1 MGLSLATGVRAA
13 RALLVVLASTQAFAD
28 GVPSLPERARVTLD
42 SLAVEVDRDANRA
55 VSFTNRRS
63 AFYYTQTHSNDH
75 PEHAWFRGFSI
86 AGRRVFS
93 DYRVSAGEETLDPAR
108 STSVTVTPDALVR
121 RHPSGAVETLRLY
134 DGEDVVGVEIEGTPD
149 PPALSLD
156 GEMLRDLGAVG
167 GLHFYESTG
176 GQPGQAP
183 LSVAVGRANGVFLA
197 CSDTSRE
204 AAASLCERAAREEP
218 RWRADK
224 RARLER
230 MLNEDQYVL
239 TDNTQLT
246 ASLRWIALTTDQLVT
261 RQRGDGIYAGLPW
274 FQEYWGRDS
283 FIALPG
289 ATLVTGRFEAA
300 RAVLTSFAKFQD
312 LDPESTF
319 YGRLPN
325 IVKPGSLDY
334 HTTDGTPRFVIAL
347 GDYVRYTGDVSLV
360 RELYPNVVA
369 SIEGSFRRFT
379 DARGLLVHADNE
391 TWMDARREPDL
402 VAYAPRGTRANDIQ
416 ALWYGQLR
424 TGSEFASLL
433 GERATA
439 RRWNAAAD
447 AVRSAF
453 ADEFVRPGGPDRPL
467 SVADHVTAG
476 GEPDHTLRPNVLFA
490 ASLLPDAEAAAV
502 TARAWSRLVFPWGV
516 ATLDPADPGFHPY
529 HVAPG
534 CWHKDAAYHNGT
546 VWPWL
551 DGVFVDA
558 LVRFGQ
564 VESAWRLFEARS
576 RLALERGVV
585 GGLPETLDAYPRPG
599 AAEPRLTGTYLQA
612 WSNAEHLRT
621 WYQDFLGVRPALDED
636 HVVVRPRLPRDLG
649 FVDFSARVGAGSL
662 RGVYERKGSGR
673 RYQWQLSGLATQL
686 SIDIHPFE
694 PRSFALHDGERLVA
708 DERGGTLR
716 VSRVKGGGNALVV
729 ATLRPSQERVARQR
743 EWDATF
749 ARAGFARPRPAG
761 ELAIRCTLPA
771 PHP

>member
-1 MGLSLATGVRAA
+1 MGFGVRIALALVGALAA
-13 RALLVVLASTQAFAD
+13 AQACGEA
-28 GVPSLPERARVTLD
+28 VPALPERARVTLD
-42 SLAVEVDRDANRA
+42 SLAVDVGRDENRA

-63 AFYYTQTHSNDH
+63 AFYYTQTHRNDH
-75 PEHAWFRGFSI
+75 PEHAWFRGLSI

-93 DYRVSAGEETLDPAR
+93 DYRVSIGGEKLDPAR
-108 STSVTVTPDALVR
+108 STSVTVAPDALVR
-121 RHPSGAVETLRLY
+121 RYPSGAVETLRLY
-134 DGEDVVGVEIEGTPD
+134 DGEDVVGVEIAGTPD
-149 PPALSLD
+149 TPTLALE
-156 GEMLRDLGAVG
+156 GAMVRELGADG
-167 GLHFYESTG
+167 GLHFYESAG
-176 GQPGQAP
+176 DSPGQAP
-183 LSVAVGRANGVFLA
+183 LSVAVGHADEVFLV
-197 CSDTSRE
+197 CNGTSRE
-204 AAASLCERAAREEP
+204 AAASLCERAARDEP
-218 RWRADK
+218 RWRAGK
-224 RARLER
+224 RTRLER
-230 MLNEDQYVL
+230 MLNDDQYVL
-239 TDNTQLT
+239 TDDPRLT

-289 ATLVTGRFEAA
+289 ATLVTGRFEEA
-300 RAVLTSFAKFQD
+300 RAVLTSFATFQD
-312 LDPESTF
+312 LDPESPF

-347 GDYVRYTGDVSLV
+347 GDYLRYTGDASLV

-369 SIEGSFRRFT
+369 SIEGSMRRFT

-424 TGSEFASLL
+424 TGAGFAARL
-433 GERATA
+433 GDRAMA
-439 RRWNAAAD
+439 DRWNAAAE

-453 ADEFVRPGGPDRPL
+453 ADEFAGVGTSGSPVP
-467 SVADHVTAG
+467 VADHVTAAG
-476 GEPDHTLRPNVLFA
+476 QADRTLRPNVLFA
-490 ASLLPDAEAAAV
+490 LPLLPEAEAAAV
-502 TARAWSRLVFPWGV
+502 TARVWSTLVFPWGV

-558 LVRFGQ
+558 LLRFGQ
-564 VESAWRLFEARS
+564 VEPAWRLFLARS

-599 AAEPRLTGTYLQA
+599 ATVPRLTGTYLQA
-612 WSNAEHLRT
+612 WSNTEHLRA
-621 WYQDFLGVRPALDED
+621 WYQDFLGLRPALDED
-636 HVVVRPRLPRDLG
+636 RIVLRPRLPRELR
-649 FVDFSARVGAGSL
+649 FVDVSARVGPGSI
-662 RGVYERKGSGR
+662 RGVYERTGSLS
-673 RYQWQLSGLATQL
+673 RYQWRLSGLATQL
-686 SIDIHPFE
+686 SVDIHPFD
-694 PRSFALHDGERLVA
+694 PRSFPLRDGERLIA
-708 DERGGTLR
+708 EDRGDTLR
-716 VSRVKGGGNALVV
+716 VSRVRGDGKAIVL
-729 ATLRPSQERVARQR
+729 ATLRPSPERLANQR
-743 EWDATF
+743 GWDASF

>member
-1 MGLSLATGVRAA
+1 MLLASLA
-13 RALLVVLASTQAFAD
+13 ALAGD
-28 GVPSLPERARVTLD
+28 VPALPERTRITLD
-42 SLAVEVDRDANRA
+42 SLAIDVGRDENRA

-63 AFYYTQTHSNDH
+63 AFYYTQTHRNDH

-93 DYRVSAGEETLDPAR
+93 DYRVSVGGEALDPAR
-108 STSVTVTPDALVR
+108 STLVTVMPDALVR
-121 RHPSGAVETLRLY
+121 RHPSGVIETLRLY
-134 DGEDVVGVEIEGTPD
+134 DGEDVVGIEIDGASEAPTLTVE
-149 PPALSLD
+149 
-156 GEMLRDLGAVG
+156 GEMVRELGVDE
-167 GLHFYESTG
+167 GLQLYESTG
-176 GQPGQAP
+176 DSPGQAP
-183 LSVAVGRANGVFLA
+183 LSVAVGRADDLFLI
-197 CSDTSRE
+197 CSATSQE
-204 AAASLCERAAREEP
+204 AAASLCARAAREEP
-218 RWRADK
+218 RWRAEK

-230 MLNEDQYVL
+230 MLNDEQYVL
-239 TDNTQLT
+239 TDDPRLT

-300 RAVLTSFAKFQD
+300 RAVLTSFAQFQD
-312 LDPESTF
+312 LDPDSPF
-319 YGRLPN
+319 HGRLPN

-347 GDYVRYTGDVSLV
+347 GDYVRYTGDHSLV

-369 SIEGSFRRFT
+369 SIEGSLSRFT

-391 TWMDARREPDL
+391 TWMDARREPDK

-424 TGSEFASLL
+424 TGAEFASRL

-439 RRWNAAAD
+439 QRWSTAAE
-447 AVRSAF
+447 AVRSSFTA
-453 ADEFVRPGGPDRPL
+453 EFVRAGSPV
-467 SVADHVTAG
+467 SVADHVTAAG
-476 GEPDHTLRPNVLFA
+476 QADHTLRPNVLFA
-490 ASLLPDAEAAAV
+490 VPLLPDTEAAAV
-502 TARAWSRLVFPWGV
+502 TARAWSTLVFPWGA

-551 DGVFVDA
+551 DGAFTDA
-558 LVRFGQ
+558 LIRFAQ
-564 VESAWRLFEARS
+564 VEPAWQLFKARS

-599 AAEPRLTGTYLQA
+599 ATEPRLTGTYLQA
-612 WSNAEHLRT
+612 WSNAEHLRA
-621 WYQDFLGVRPALDED
+621 WYQDFLGMRPALDEGR
-636 HVVVRPRLPRDLG
+636 VVLRPRLPRDLE
-649 FVDFSARVGAGSL
+649 FVDFSARAGAGSI
-662 RGVYERKGSGR
+662 RGVYERTSSR
-673 RYQWQLSGLATQL
+673 SRYQWQLSGLATRL
-686 SIDIHPFE
+686 SMDIHPFE
-694 PRSFALHDGERLVA
+694 PQSFDLRDGERLIA
-708 DERGGTLR
+708 EDRDGFLR
-716 VSRVKGGGNALVV
+716 VSRVSDSGKAIAL
-729 ATLRPSQERVARQR
+729 ARLRPSPERLARQR

-749 ARAGFARPRPAG
+749 ARAGFARPRPVG